1 MVHAFV
7 PNFRCSEGWIE
18 PLLNEVGRNSSTVA
32 TPIIDQIHYQTF
44 EHHVFRGSTS
54 AVGTFT
60 WMLNFD
66 WMYTTNDE
74 YKRRGSPV
82 AATRWVKLY
91 RAL

>member
-1 MVHAFV
+1 M
-7 PNFRCSEGWIE
+7 
-18 PLLNEVGRNSSTVA
+18 LNEVGRNSSTVA

-66 WMYTTNDE
+66 
-74 YKRRGSPV
+74 
-82 AATRWVKLY
+82 
-91 RAL
+91 